1 MLVATQVL
9 GGTGLF
15 TGFAVSALL
24 AQDLSGSTS
33 LAGLPTAA
41 AVSASALAALPISR
55 WMAHRGRRPGL
66 AVGYGLAA
74 FGAAVVVAAA
84 ALGSFL
90 LMLAGMGLFGVGNTS
105 NLLARFAAADLSEPA
120 RRARAIATVLVATTV
135 GAVLGP
141 NLVEPTER
149 LVAPLGFPPLTG
161 PFALGVLAYAAG
173 AVVVLAL
180 LRPDPLLTARAA
192 AAEHAGTVASPTPG
206 SLRAAARSLSAPRA
220 RAGVCAMV
228 VGNVAMIAI
237 MTMTPVHLIEHGHS
251 LRVVGV
257 VISAHVAGMFL
268 PSPVSGWLCD
278 RVGRLPVL
286 AAGGVTLMAA
296 GVVAA
301 TADPASGVAV
311 GLALVLLGVGWNLGL
326 VGGSALLTDAVA
338 APERPQAQGAA
349 DLLMGAAGAV
359 ASLASGPALA
369 VGGFLGLGLAGAAL
383 AAVLLVVVARARLAP
398 PVPSRA

>member
-55 WMAHRGRRPGL
+55 WMARRGRRPGL
-66 AVGYGLAA
+66 ALGYGLAA

-192 AAEHAGTVASPTPG
+192 AAEHAGTVAPPAPN